1 MTMGAY
7 GSTMEGPIP
16 ETFPSNLQYVLL
28 PEGVSQAEVTEMA
41 MRLPPFYT
49 TSVQVAP
56 TQVLDDGLIE
66 ETRSSLQK
74 YDRPT

>member
-1 MTMGAY
+1 
-7 GSTMEGPIP
+7 
-16 ETFPSNLQYVLL
+16 
-28 PEGVSQAEVTEMA
+28 VTEMA

>member
-16 ETFPSNLQYVLL
+16 DTFPSNLQYVLL
-28 PEGVSQAEVTEMA
+28 PQDVSHAEVSEMA

-56 TQVLDDGLIE
+56 TQVSDDGLIAE
-66 ETRSSLQK
+66 VRSSLQNHAGSA
-74 YDRPT
+74 